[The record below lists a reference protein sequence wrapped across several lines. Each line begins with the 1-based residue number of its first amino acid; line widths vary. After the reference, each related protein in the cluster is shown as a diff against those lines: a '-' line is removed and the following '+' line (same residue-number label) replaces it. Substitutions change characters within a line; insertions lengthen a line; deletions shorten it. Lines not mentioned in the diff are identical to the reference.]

1 MTERQNAETALRSN
15 EERLQTLNDTLDEQV
30 KVRTNQLEQRNTD
43 VLRQSAQLVDL
54 SSRLMQLQDDE
65 RRRIALEL
73 HDSLGQ
79 LVAAVGMKLVSLSQH
94 AKPISPQ
101 LATIT

>member
-43 VLRQSAQLVDL
+43 VLRQSAQLIDL
-54 SSRLMQLQDDE
+54 SSRLIQLPDDE
-65 RRRIALEL
+65 RRRIARKL

-79 LVAAVGMKLVSLSQH
+79 LLAAARIKLPTLSLH
-94 AKPISPQ
+94 TNPTPPP
-101 LATIT
+101 LL